1 VVGASFRQEHADFSA
16 ANARSRRWSGMDV
29 GFRCAASLDDVVRVL
44 EVADPALPVFT
55 EGASE

>member
-1 VVGASFRQEHADFSA
+1 
-16 ANARSRRWSGMDV
+16 MDV